1 MYNIGKS
8 IQCFVVTEDWGRK
21 SKEEG
26 INQNM
31 WLIHLAAQQKLIQ
44 HCKAI
49 YSNKKRISFFFQTEW
64 YSTVGF
70 PLGSVVKNLPANA
83 GDMGD
88 MGSIPGLGRTPE
100 EGNGNPLQYSWWE
113 ILWTEEQDGLKSMG
127 LQRVRRDLFD

>member
-1 MYNIGKS
+1 
-8 IQCFVVTEDWGRK
+8 
-21 SKEEG
+21 
-26 INQNM
+26 M

-49 YSNKKRISFFFQTEW
+49 SSNKKRISFFFQTEW